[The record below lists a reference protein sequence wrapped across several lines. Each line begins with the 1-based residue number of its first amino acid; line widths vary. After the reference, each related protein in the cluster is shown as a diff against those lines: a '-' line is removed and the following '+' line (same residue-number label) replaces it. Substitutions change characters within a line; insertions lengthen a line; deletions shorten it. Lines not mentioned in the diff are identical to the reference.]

1 MKVAYFDCFSGIS
14 GDMTVGALIDA
25 GLKIET
31 LEKELKKLGLSG
43 YQLEIKIVVK
53 KGISATQ
60 FKVKIKEE
68 GVERRFKDILTILE
82 KSKLD
87 EEIKKDTKKIFFNIA
102 QAESKIHQKDIDK
115 IHFHEI
121 GGLDSIVDIT
131 SAVIGI
137 KTLGIEEI
145 HSSALPVGKGFVK
158 CAHGV
163 IPVPAPATL
172 ELLKNIPTY
181 SGGIESE
188 MITPT
193 GAAIISTLAKS
204 FGKQPLMKIE
214 RIGYGAGEKEFTIP
228 NLLRINIGEKIAKD
242 KDFKDDYISDE
253 AVLIE
258 TNIDDMNP
266 EFYDYIMD
274 KLFSQGALDVFLTP
288 IQMKKNRP
296 AHMLSI
302 IVYEQNLKEILEVLF
317 SESTTLGVRIREVK
331 RLRLGQQNFIAETKY
346 GKIRVKVGIF
356 KGEIKNIAPE
366 YEDCKKMAKKHKVPL
381 KEVYEEA
388 KCSVQRIAD
397 RKTVIS
403 NKLVV

>member
-1 MKVAYFDCFSGIS
+1 MKIAYFDCFSGIS
-14 GDMTVGALIDA
+14 GDMTVGALLDA

-43 YQLEIKIVVK
+43 YQLEVNKVVK
-53 KGISATQ
+53 KGISATK

-68 GVERRFKDILTILE
+68 GVERRFKDILDILE

-87 EEIKKDTKKIFFNIA
+87 EEVKKETEKIFFNIA
-102 QAESKIHQKDIDK
+102 QAESKIHRKDIDK

-121 GGLDSIVDIT
+121 GGLDSIIDIT

-193 GAAIISTLAKS
+193 GAGIISTLAKS
-204 FGKQPLMKIE
+204 FGGRPLMKIE

-228 NLLRINIGEKIAKD
+228 NLLRVSIGEKILKD
-242 KDFKDDYISDE
+242 ENLKDGYVSDE

-258 TNIDDMNP
+258 TNIDDINP
-266 EFYDYIMD
+266 EFYDYIME

-302 IVYEQNLKEILEVLF
+302 IAYEQKIKEILEVLF
-317 SESTTLGVRIREVK
+317 SESTTLGVRIREIK
-331 RLRLGQQNFIAETKY
+331 RLRLAQQNFIAETKY
-346 GKIRVKVGIF
+346 GKIRVKAGIF

-366 YEDCKKMAKKHKVPL
+366 YEDCKKMAKQHKVPL
-381 KEVYEEA
+381 KEIYEEV
-388 KCSVQRIAD
+388 KKV
-397 RKTVIS
+397 TY
-403 NKLVV
+403 NKLGVR

>member
-1 MKVAYFDCFSGIS
+1 MKIAYFNCFSGIS
-14 GDMTVGALIDA
+14 GDMTVGALLDT
-25 GLKIET
+25 GLKIEI

-43 YQLEIKIVVK
+43 YQLEVK
-53 KGISATQ
+53 KAVKRGISATQ

-68 GVERRFKDILTILE
+68 GVERTIKGILTILE

-87 EEIKKDTKKIFFNIA
+87 EEIKKETKKIFFNIA

-121 GGLDSIVDIT
+121 GGLDSIIDIT

-145 HSSALPVGKGFVK
+145 YSSALPVGKGFVK

-204 FGKQPLMKIE
+204 FGKRPLMKIE

-228 NLLRINIGEKIAKD
+228 NLLRVSVGEKISKD

-266 EFYDYIMD
+266 EFYNYIMD
-274 KLFSQGALDVFLTP
+274 QLFSQGALDVFLTP

-317 SESTTLGVRIREVK
+317 SESTTLGVRIKEIK

-366 YEDCKKMAKKHKVPL
+366 YEDCKKMAKQHQVPL
-381 KEVYEEA
+381 KEVYEEVKKVA
-388 KCSVQRIAD
+388 YD
-397 RKTVIS
+397 
-403 NKLVV
+403 KLG

>member
-1 MKVAYFDCFSGIS
+1 MKIAYFDCFSGIS
-14 GDMTVGALIDA
+14 GDMTVGALLDA

-31 LEKELKKLGLSG
+31 LETELKKIGLTG
-43 YQLEIKIVVK
+43 YQLEADKVAK

-68 GVERRFKDILTILE
+68 GVERRFKDILTILK

-87 EEIKKDTKKIFFNIA
+87 EEIKKEVIRIFFNIA
-102 QAESKIHQKDIDK
+102 QVESKIHQKDMDE

-121 GGLDSIVDIT
+121 GGLDSIIDIT
-131 SAVIGI
+131 STVIGI
-137 KTLGIEEI
+137 KILGIEEI
-145 HSSALPVGKGFVK
+145 YSSALPLGKGFVE
-158 CAHGV
+158 CAHGI

-181 SGGIESE
+181 GGGIESE

-193 GAAIISTLAKS
+193 GAAIISSLAKS
-204 FGKQPLMKIE
+204 FGERPLMEIE
-214 RIGYGAGEKEFTIP
+214 RIGYGAGEKEFNIP
-228 NLLRINIGEKIAKD
+228 NLLRISIGKKRLKD
-242 KDFKDDYISDE
+242 EQLKDSYVSDE

-274 KLFSQGALDVFLTP
+274 QLFSQGALDVFLTP

-302 IVYEQNLKEILEVLF
+302 LVYEQDLKEILEVLF
-317 SESTTLGVRIREVK
+317 SESTTLGVRMREIK
-331 RLRLGQQNFIAETKY
+331 RMKLTQQDFIADTKH

-356 KGEIKNIAPE
+356 KGKIKNIAPE
-366 YEDCKKMAKKHKVPL
+366 YIDCKKIAKQQQIPL
-381 KEVYEEA
+381 KEVYDEA
-388 KCSVQRIAD
+388 KKIAYD
-397 RKTVIS
+397 
-403 NKLVV
+403 KLQVSG

>member
-1 MKVAYFDCFSGIS
+1 MKIAYFDCFSGIS
-14 GDMTVGALIDA
+14 GDMAVGALLDA
-25 GLKIET
+25 GLKVEA

-43 YQLEIKIVVK
+43 YQLEVNKVVK

-68 GVERRFKDILTILE
+68 GVERRFRDILDILE

-87 EEIKKDTKKIFFNIA
+87 EEVKRETKKIFFNMA

-121 GGLDSIVDIT
+121 GGLDSIIDIT
-131 SAVIGI
+131 SAVIGV

-145 HSSALPVGKGFVK
+145 YSSALPVGKGFVK
-158 CAHGV
+158 CAHGL

-172 ELLKNIPTY
+172 ELLKNIPIY

-193 GAAIISTLAKS
+193 GAAIISTLAKN
-204 FGKQPLMKIE
+204 FGERPLMKIE
-214 RIGYGAGEKEFTIP
+214 RIGYGAGEKEFAIP
-228 NLLRINIGEKIAKD
+228 NLLRVSIGEKVLNDGNLKD
-242 KDFKDDYISDE
+242 GYVNDE

-258 TNIDDMNP
+258 TNVDDMNP

-274 KLFSQGALDVFLTP
+274 QLFSQGALDVFLTP

-296 AHMLSI
+296 AHMLSV
-302 IVYEQNLKEILEVLF
+302 IVYEQDLREMLEVLF
-317 SESTTLGVRIREVK
+317 SESTTLGVRIREIK
-331 RLRLGQQNFIAETKY
+331 RLRLAQQNFIAETKY
-346 GKIRVKVGIF
+346 GKIKVKVGIF
-356 KGEIKNIAPE
+356 KGKIKNIAPE
-366 YEDCKKMAKKHKVPL
+366 YEDCKKIAKQHKIPL

-388 KCSVQRIAD
+388 K
-397 RKTVIS
+397 KVIRLTS
-403 NKLVV
+403 LPVTRFKN

>member
-1 MKVAYFDCFSGIS
+1 MKIAYFDCFSGIS
-14 GDMTVGALIDA
+14 GDMTVGALLDA
-25 GLKIET
+25 GLKIEI

-43 YQLEIKIVVK
+43 YQLEVNKVTK

-68 GVERRFKDILTILE
+68 GVERRFKDILDILE

-87 EEIKKDTKKIFFNIA
+87 EEIKKETKKIFFNIA

-121 GGLDSIVDIT
+121 GGLDSIIDIT

-145 HSSALPVGKGFVK
+145 YSSALPVGKGFVK

-193 GAAIISTLAKS
+193 GAAIIGTLAKS
-204 FGKQPLMKIE
+204 FGKRPLMKIE
-214 RIGYGAGEKEFTIP
+214 KIGYGAGEKEFTIP
-228 NLLRINIGEKIAKD
+228 NLLRVSIGEKMLKD
-242 KDFKDDYISDE
+242 ENIKDGYVSDE

-266 EFYDYIMD
+266 EFYDYIME
-274 KLFSQGALDVFLTP
+274 KLFSKGALDVFLTP

-317 SESTTLGVRIREVK
+317 SESTTLGVRIKEIK
-331 RLRLGQQNFIAETKY
+331 RLRLAQQNFIAETKY

-366 YEDCKKMAKKHKVPL
+366 YEDCKKMAKQHQVPL

-388 KCSVQRIAD
+388 KKVAYD
-397 RKTVIS
+397 
-403 NKLVV
+403 KLDN

>member
-1 MKVAYFDCFSGIS
+1 MKIAYFDCFSGIS
-14 GDMTVGALIDA
+14 GDMTVGALLDA

-31 LEKELKKLGLSG
+31 LETELKKIDLTG
-43 YQLEIKIVVK
+43 YQLEADKVAK

-68 GVERRFKDILTILE
+68 GAERRFKDILTILK

-87 EEIKKDTKKIFFNIA
+87 EEIKKEVIRIFFNIA
-102 QAESKIHQKDIDK
+102 QVESKIHQKDMDE

-121 GGLDSIVDIT
+121 GGLDSIIDIT
-131 SAVIGI
+131 STVIGI
-137 KTLGIEEI
+137 KILGIEEI
-145 HSSALPVGKGFVK
+145 YSSALPLGKGFVE
-158 CAHGV
+158 CAHGI

-181 SGGIESE
+181 GGGIESE

-193 GAAIISTLAKS
+193 GAAIISSLTKS
-204 FGKQPLMKIE
+204 FGERPLMEIE
-214 RIGYGAGEKEFTIP
+214 RIGYGAGEKEFNIP
-228 NLLRINIGEKIAKD
+228 NLLRISIGEKRLKGEQLKD
-242 KDFKDDYISDE
+242 SYVSDE

-274 KLFSQGALDVFLTP
+274 QLFSQGALDVFLTP

-302 IVYEQNLKEILEVLF
+302 LVYEQDLKEILEVLF
-317 SESTTLGVRIREVK
+317 SESTTLGVRMREIK
-331 RLRLGQQNFIAETKY
+331 RMKLTQQDFIADTKH

-356 KGEIKNIAPE
+356 KGKIKNIAPE
-366 YEDCKKMAKKHKVPL
+366 YIDCKKIAKQQQIPL
-381 KEVYEEA
+381 KEVYDEA
-388 KCSVQRIAD
+388 KKIAYD
-397 RKTVIS
+397 
-403 NKLVV
+403 KLQVSG

>member
-1 MKVAYFDCFSGIS
+1 MH
-14 GDMTVGALIDA
+14 
-25 GLKIET
+25 KI
-31 LEKELKKLGLSG
+31 
-43 YQLEIKIVVK
+43 VK

-82 KSKLD
+82 KSKLN
-87 EEIKKDTKKIFFNIA
+87 EEIKEQTKKIFFNIA
-102 QAESKIHQKDIDK
+102 QAESKIHRKDIDK

-121 GGLDSIVDIT
+121 GGLDSIIDIA
-131 SAVIGI
+131 SAVIGM
-137 KTLGIEEI
+137 KALGIEEI
-145 HSSALPVGKGFVK
+145 YSSALPTGKGFVK

-193 GAAIISTLAKS
+193 GAAIIGTLAKS
-204 FGKQPLMKIE
+204 FGERPLMKIE
-214 RIGYGAGEKEFTIP
+214 RTGYGAGEKEFIIP
-228 NLLRINIGEKIAKD
+228 NLLRVSIGEKILKD
-242 KDFKDDYISDE
+242 ESLKDDYVSDE
-253 AVLIE
+253 AMLIE

-274 KLFSQGALDVFLTP
+274 KLFVQGALDVFSTP
-288 IQMKKNRP
+288 IQMKKNRS

-302 IVYEQNLKEILEVLF
+302 IFYKQNLKEILEVLF
-317 SESTTLGVRIREVK
+317 SESTTLGVRLREIK
-331 RLRLGQQNFIAETKY
+331 RLRLDQQNFIAETKY
-346 GKIRVKVGIF
+346 GKVKIKVAMF

-366 YEDCKKMAKKHKVPL
+366 YEDCKKVAKQHQVPL
-381 KEVYEEA
+381 KKVYEEA
-388 KCSVQRIAD
+388 KKIAY
-397 RKTVIS
+397 S
-403 NKLVV
+403 KLDN

>member
-1 MKVAYFDCFSGIS
+1 MKIAYFDCFSGIS
-14 GDMTVGALIDA
+14 GDMTVGALLDA

-43 YQLEIKIVVK
+43 YQLEVNKVAK
-53 KGISATQ
+53 KGISATK
-60 FKVKIKEE
+60 FNVKIKEE

-87 EEIKKDTKKIFFNIA
+87 EEIKKETKKIFLNIA

-121 GGLDSIVDIT
+121 GGLDSIIDIT

-145 HSSALPVGKGFVK
+145 YSSALPVGKGFIK

-204 FGKQPLMKIE
+204 FGKRPLMKIE

-228 NLLRINIGEKIAKD
+228 NLLRVSIGEKILKD
-242 KDFKDDYISDE
+242 ENLKDGYVSDE

-274 KLFSQGALDVFLTP
+274 QLFSQGALDVFLTP

-317 SESTTLGVRIREVK
+317 SESTTLGVRVREVK

-356 KGEIKNIAPE
+356 KGEIKNVAPE
-366 YEDCKKMAKKHKVPL
+366 YEDCKKMAKQHKIPL
-381 KEVYEEA
+381 KEIYEEV
-388 KCSVQRIAD
+388 KKVTYD
-397 RKTVIS
+397 
-403 NKLVV
+403 KLRLR

>member
-1 MKVAYFDCFSGIS
+1 MKIAYFDCFSGIS
-14 GDMTVGALIDA
+14 GDMTVGALLDA

-31 LEKELKKLGLSG
+31 LEKELKKLGLTG
-43 YQLEIKIVVK
+43 YQLEVNKVVK
-53 KGISATQ
+53 KGISATK

-68 GVERRFKDILTILE
+68 GVERRFKDILIILE

-87 EEIKKDTKKIFFNIA
+87 EEIKNETKKIFFNIA
-102 QAESKIHQKDIDK
+102 QAESKIHQKDINE

-121 GGLDSIVDIT
+121 GGLDSIIDIT

-145 HSSALPVGKGFVK
+145 HSSALPLGKGFVK

-163 IPVPAPATL
+163 IPVPVPATL

-193 GAAIISTLAKS
+193 GAGIISTLAKS
-204 FGKQPLMKIE
+204 FGERPLMKIE
-214 RIGYGAGEKEFTIP
+214 KIGYGAGEKEFSIP
-228 NLLRINIGEKIAKD
+228 NLLRVSIGEKILND
-242 KDFKDDYISDE
+242 ENIKDDYISDE
-253 AVLIE
+253 AMLIE

-296 AHMLSI
+296 SHMLSI
-302 IVYEQNLKEILEVLF
+302 IVYEQDLKEILEVLF
-317 SESTTLGVRIREVK
+317 SESTTLGVRLREIK
-331 RLRLGQQNFIAETKY
+331 RLRLAQQNFIAETKY

-366 YEDCKKMAKKHKVPL
+366 YEDCKKMAKQHQVPL
-381 KEVYEEA
+381 KEIYEET
-388 KCSVQRIAD
+388 KKV
-397 RKTVIS
+397 TY
-403 NKLVV
+403 NKLNN

>member
-1 MKVAYFDCFSGIS
+1 MKIAYFDCFSGIS
-14 GDMTVGALIDA
+14 GDMTVGALLDA

-43 YQLEIKIVVK
+43 YQLEVNKVTK

-60 FKVKIKEE
+60 FKVKTKEE

-87 EEIKKDTKKIFFNIA
+87 EEIKKETKKIFFNIA

-121 GGLDSIVDIT
+121 GGLDSIIDVT

-137 KTLGIEEI
+137 KSLGIEEI
-145 HSSALPVGKGFVK
+145 YSSDLPVGKGFVK

-193 GAAIISTLAKS
+193 GAAIIGTLAKS
-204 FGKQPLMKIE
+204 FGKRPLMKTE
-214 RIGYGAGEKEFTIP
+214 RIGYGAGEKKFAIP
-228 NLLRINIGEKIAKD
+228 NLLRVSIGEKILKD
-242 KDFKDDYISDE
+242 ENLKDGYVSDE

-317 SESTTLGVRIREVK
+317 SESTTLGVRISEIK
-331 RLRLGQQNFIAETKY
+331 RLRLAQQNFIAETKY

-366 YEDCKKMAKKHKVPL
+366 YEDCKKMAKQHQVPL

-388 KCSVQRIAD
+388 
-397 RKTVIS
+397 RKVTRLASLPVTRFK
-403 NKLVV
+403 N

>member
-1 MKVAYFDCFSGIS
+1 MKIAYFDCFSGIS
-14 GDMTVGALIDA
+14 GDMTVGALLDT
-25 GLKIET
+25 GLKIEI

-43 YQLEIKIVVK
+43 YQLEVKKVAK

-87 EEIKKDTKKIFFNIA
+87 EEIKKETKKIFFNIA

-121 GGLDSIVDIT
+121 GGLDSIIDIT

-145 HSSALPVGKGFVK
+145 YSSALPVGKGFVK

-204 FGKQPLMKIE
+204 FGKRPLMKIE

-228 NLLRINIGEKIAKD
+228 NLLRVSVGEKIAKD

-266 EFYDYIMD
+266 EFYNYIMD
-274 KLFSQGALDVFLTP
+274 QLFSQGALDVFLTP

-317 SESTTLGVRIREVK
+317 SESTTLGVRMKEIK
-331 RLRLGQQNFIAETKY
+331 RLRLAQQYFIAETKY
-346 GKIRVKVGIF
+346 GKIKVKIGMF
-356 KGEIKNIAPE
+356 KGERKNIAPE
-366 YEDCKKMAKKHKVPL
+366 YEDCKKMAKQHKVPL
-381 KEVYEEA
+381 KEVYEEVKKVA
-388 KCSVQRIAD
+388 YD
-397 RKTVIS
+397 
-403 NKLVV
+403 KLG

>member
-1 MKVAYFDCFSGIS
+1 MKIAYFDCFSGIS
-14 GDMTVGALIDA
+14 GDMTVGALLDA

-43 YQLEIKIVVK
+43 YQLEVNKVTK
-53 KGISATQ
+53 KGISATK

-82 KSKLD
+82 ESKLD
-87 EEIKKDTKKIFFNIA
+87 EEIKKETKKIFFNIA
-102 QAESKIHQKDIDK
+102 KAESKIHQKDIDK

-121 GGLDSIVDIT
+121 GGLDSIIDIT

-137 KTLGIEEI
+137 KTLGIDEI
-145 HSSALPVGKGFVK
+145 YSSALPVGKGFVK

-181 SGGIESE
+181 SGGIENE

-204 FGKQPLMKIE
+204 FGKRPLMKIE

-228 NLLRINIGEKIAKD
+228 NLLRVCIGEKTLKD
-242 KDFKDDYISDE
+242 ENLKDDYVSDE
-253 AVLIE
+253 VVLIE

-266 EFYDYIMD
+266 EFYDYIME

-317 SESTTLGVRIREVK
+317 SESTTLGVRVREIK
-331 RLRLGQQNFIAETKY
+331 RLRLNQQNFMAETKY
-346 GKIRVKVGIF
+346 GKIKVKVGMF

-366 YEDCKKMAKKHKVPL
+366 YEDCKKMAKQHQVPL
-381 KEVYEEA
+381 KEVYEEV
-388 KCSVQRIAD
+388 K
-397 RKTVIS
+397 KVIQLTS
-403 NKLVV
+403 LPVTWFKN

>member
-1 MKVAYFDCFSGIS
+1 MKIAYFDCFSGIS
-14 GDMTVGALIDA
+14 GDMTVGALLDV

-43 YQLEIKIVVK
+43 YQLEVNKVVK

-87 EEIKKDTKKIFFNIA
+87 EEIKKETKKIVFKIA

-121 GGLDSIVDIT
+121 GGLDSIIDIT
-131 SAVIGI
+131 SVVIGI

-145 HSSALPVGKGFVK
+145 YSSALPLGKGFVK

-163 IPVPAPATL
+163 IPLPAPATL

-188 MITPT
+188 MTTPT
-193 GAAIISTLAKS
+193 GAAIIGTLAKS
-204 FGKQPLMKIE
+204 FGERPLMKIE
-214 RIGYGAGEKEFTIP
+214 RIGYGAGEKEFSIP
-228 NLLRINIGEKIAKD
+228 NLLRMSIGEKILQDENVKD
-242 KDFKDDYISDE
+242 NYVSDE

-274 KLFSQGALDVFLTP
+274 QLFSQGALDVFLTP

-302 IVYEQNLKEILEVLF
+302 VVYEQNLKEMLQVLF

-331 RLRLGQQNFIAETKY
+331 RLRLVQQNFIAETKY
-346 GKIRVKVGIF
+346 GKIKIKVAMF
-356 KGEIKNIAPE
+356 KEEIKNIAPE
-366 YEDCKKMAKKHKVPL
+366 YEDCKKMAKQYQIPL

-388 KCSVQRIAD
+388 KKIAY
-397 RKTVIS
+397 
-403 NKLVV
+403 NKLGLR

>member
-1 MKVAYFDCFSGIS
+1 MKIAYFDCFSGIS
-14 GDMTVGALIDA
+14 GDMTVGSLLDA
-25 GLKIET
+25 GLKIGT
-31 LEKELKKLGLSG
+31 LEKELKKLGLTG
-43 YQLEIKIVVK
+43 YQLEVDKVVK

-60 FKVKIKEE
+60 FKVRIKEE
-68 GVERRFKDILTILE
+68 GVERRFKDILTIIE

-87 EEIKKDTKKIFFNIA
+87 EEIKKETKKIFFNIA
-102 QAESKIHQKDIDK
+102 QAESKIHRKDLDK

-121 GGLDSIVDIT
+121 GGLDSIIDIT

-145 HSSALPVGKGFVK
+145 YSSALPVGKGFVK

-193 GAAIISTLAKS
+193 GAGIIGTLAKS
-204 FGKQPLMKIE
+204 FRERPLMKIE
-214 RIGYGAGEKEFTIP
+214 RTGYGAGEKEFTIP
-228 NLLRINIGEKIAKD
+228 NLLRISIGEKILKD
-242 KDFKDDYISDE
+242 EHSKDGYVRDE

-266 EFYDYIMD
+266 EFYDYIMER
-274 KLFSQGALDVFLTP
+274 LFSQGALDAFLTP

-302 IVYEQNLKEILEVLF
+302 VVYEQNLKEILEVLF
-317 SESTTLGVRIREVK
+317 SESTTLGVRIREIK
-331 RLRLGQQNFIAETKY
+331 RLRLAQQNFIAETKY

-356 KGEIKNIAPE
+356 KGKIKNVAPE
-366 YEDCKKMAKKHKVPL
+366 YEDCKKIAKQHKVPL
-381 KEVYEEA
+381 KEVYEET
-388 KCSVQRIAD
+388 KWSVQHITD
-397 RKTVIS
+397 RKIQ
-403 NKLVV
+403 

>member
-1 MKVAYFDCFSGIS
+1 MKIAYFDCFSGIS
-14 GDMTVGALIDA
+14 GDMTVGALLDA

-43 YQLEIKIVVK
+43 YQLEVNKVVK

-60 FKVKIKEE
+60 FKVRIKEE

-87 EEIKKDTKKIFFNIA
+87 EEIKKETKKIFFNIA
-102 QAESKIHQKDIDK
+102 QAESKIHRKDLDK

-121 GGLDSIVDIT
+121 GGLDSIIDIT

-145 HSSALPVGKGFVK
+145 YSSALPVGKGFVK

-193 GAAIISTLAKS
+193 GAGIIGTLAKS
-204 FGKQPLMKIE
+204 FRERPLMKIE
-214 RIGYGAGEKEFTIP
+214 RTGYGAGEKEFTIP
-228 NLLRINIGEKIAKD
+228 NLLRVSIGEKILKD
-242 KDFKDDYISDE
+242 EHSKDGYVSDE
-253 AVLIE
+253 AVLID

-266 EFYDYIMD
+266 EFYDYIME

-296 AHMLSI
+296 AHMFSI
-302 IVYEQNLKEILEVLF
+302 VVYEQNLKEILEVLF
-317 SESTTLGVRIREVK
+317 SESTTLGVRIREIK
-331 RLRLGQQNFIAETKY
+331 RLRLAQQNFIAETKY

-356 KGEIKNIAPE
+356 KGEIKNVAPE
-366 YEDCKKMAKKHKVPL
+366 YEDCKKMAKQHKIPL

-388 KCSVQRIAD
+388 KKIGY
-397 RKTVIS
+397 
-403 NKLVV
+403 NKLRIVSL

>member
-1 MKVAYFDCFSGIS
+1 MKIAYFDCFSGIS
-14 GDMTVGALIDA
+14 GDMTVGALLDA
-25 GLKIET
+25 GLKIDT

-43 YQLEIKIVVK
+43 YQLEVNKVVK

-68 GVERRFKDILTILE
+68 GVERRFKDILDILE

-87 EEIKKDTKKIFFNIA
+87 EEVKKETEKIFFNIA
-102 QAESKIHQKDIDK
+102 QAESKIHRKDIDK

-121 GGLDSIVDIT
+121 GGLDSIIDIT

-172 ELLKNIPTY
+172 ELLKNIPIY
-181 SGGIESE
+181 SGGIEGE

-193 GAAIISTLAKS
+193 GAGIISTLAKS
-204 FGKQPLMKIE
+204 FGERPSMKIE
-214 RIGYGAGEKEFTIP
+214 MTGYGAGEKEFTIP
-228 NLLRINIGEKIAKD
+228 NLLRVSIGEKILKD
-242 KDFKDDYISDE
+242 ENLKDGYLSDE

-258 TNIDDMNP
+258 SNIDDMNP
-266 EFYDYIMD
+266 EFYDHIME

-331 RLRLGQQNFIAETKY
+331 RLRLVQQNFIIATKY
-346 GKIRVKVGIF
+346 GKIKVKVGMF
-356 KGEIKNIAPE
+356 KGKIKNIAPE
-366 YEDCKKMAKKHKVPL
+366 YEDCKKMAQQYKVPL
-381 KEVYEEA
+381 KEVYDEA
-388 KCSVQRIAD
+388 MK
-397 RKTVIS
+397 VIR
-403 NKLVV
+403 LTE

>member
-1 MKVAYFDCFSGIS
+1 MKIAYFDCFSGIS
-14 GDMTVGALIDA
+14 GDMIVGALLDA

-31 LEKELKKLGLSG
+31 LEKELKKLGLTG
-43 YQLEIKIVVK
+43 YQLEVNKVVK
-53 KGISATQ
+53 KGISATK

-87 EEIKKDTKKIFFNIA
+87 EEIKKETQKIFFNIA
-102 QAESKIHQKDIDK
+102 QAESKIHQEDIDR

-121 GGLDSIVDIT
+121 GGLDSIIDIT

-145 HSSALPVGKGFVK
+145 YSSALPLGKGFVE
-158 CAHGV
+158 CSHGI

-204 FGKQPLMKIE
+204 FGERPLMKIE
-214 RIGYGAGEKEFTIP
+214 WIGYGAGEKEFRIP
-228 NLLRINIGEKIAKD
+228 NLLRVSIGEKILKD
-242 KDFKDDYISDE
+242 ENLKDGYVSDE

-266 EFYDYIMD
+266 EFYDYIMEQ
-274 KLFSQGALDVFLTP
+274 LFSRGALDVFLTP

-302 IVYEQNLKEILEVLF
+302 IVYEQDLKKILEVLF
-317 SESTTLGVRIREVK
+317 SESTTLGVRIREIK
-331 RLRLGQQNFIAETKY
+331 RLRLAQQNIIAETKY

-366 YEDCKKMAKKHKVPL
+366 FEDCKKMTKQHQVPL
-381 KEVYEEA
+381 KEIYEEA
-388 KCSVQRIAD
+388 KKIAY
-397 RKTVIS
+397 
-403 NKLVV
+403 NKLGLR

>member
-1 MKVAYFDCFSGIS
+1 MKIAYFDCFSGIS
-14 GDMTVGALIDA
+14 GDMTVGALLDA

-43 YQLEIKIVVK
+43 YRLEVNKVNK

-82 KSKLD
+82 ESKLD
-87 EEIKKDTKKIFFNIA
+87 EEIKKETKKIFFNIA
-102 QAESKIHQKDIDK
+102 KAESKIHQKDIDK
-115 IHFHEI
+115 IYFHEI
-121 GGLDSIVDIT
+121 GGLDSIIDIT

-137 KTLGIEEI
+137 KTLGIDEI
-145 HSSALPVGKGFVK
+145 YSSALPVGKGFVK

-163 IPVPAPATL
+163 MPIPAPATL

-204 FGKQPLMKIE
+204 FGERPLMKIKS
-214 RIGYGAGEKEFTIP
+214 IGYGAGEKEFTIP
-228 NLLRINIGEKIAKD
+228 NLLRINIGDKILKD
-242 KDFKDDYISDE
+242 ENLKDGYVSDE

-266 EFYDYIMD
+266 EFYDYIME

-317 SESTTLGVRIREVK
+317 SESTTLGVRVREIK
-331 RLRLGQQNFIAETKY
+331 RLRLNQQNFMAETKY
-346 GKIRVKVGIF
+346 GKIKVKVGMF

-366 YEDCKKMAKKHKVPL
+366 YEDCKKMAKQHQVPL

-388 KCSVQRIAD
+388 KWSVQRIAD
-397 RKTVIS
+397 RKIQ
-403 NKLVV
+403 

>member
-1 MKVAYFDCFSGIS
+1 MKIAYFDCFSGIS
-14 GDMTVGALIDA
+14 GDMTVGALLDA

-31 LEKELKKLGLSG
+31 LEKELNKLGLSG
-43 YQLEIKIVVK
+43 YQLEVNKVAK

-60 FKVKIKEE
+60 FNVKIKEE
-68 GVERRFKDILTILE
+68 GVERRFKDILDILE
-82 KSKLD
+82 ESKLN
-87 EEIKKDTKKIFFNIA
+87 EEIKKETKKIFFNIA
-102 QAESKIHQKDIDK
+102 QAESKIHRKDIDK

-121 GGLDSIVDIT
+121 GGLDSIIDIT

-145 HSSALPVGKGFVK
+145 YSSALPVGKGFVK

-181 SGGIESE
+181 SGGTESE

-193 GAAIISTLAKS
+193 GAAIIGTLAKS
-204 FGKQPLMKIE
+204 FGERPLMKIE

-228 NLLRINIGEKIAKD
+228 NLLRVSIGEKILKD
-242 KDFKDDYISDE
+242 ENLEDVYVSDE
-253 AVLIE
+253 PVLIE

-274 KLFSQGALDVFLTP
+274 RLFSQGALDVFLTP

-302 IVYEQNLKEILEVLF
+302 IVYEQNLNEILEVLF
-317 SESTTLGVRIREVK
+317 SESTTLGVRIREIK
-331 RLRLGQQNFIAETKY
+331 RLRLAQQNFIAETKY
-346 GKIRVKVGIF
+346 GKIRVKVGMF

-366 YEDCKKMAKKHKVPL
+366 YEDCKKIAKQHKVPL
-381 KEVYEEA
+381 KEVYDEA
-388 KCSVQRIAD
+388 KKI
-397 RKTVIS
+397 TY
-403 NKLVV
+403 NKLRVARL

>member
-1 MKVAYFDCFSGIS
+1 
-14 GDMTVGALIDA
+14 
-25 GLKIET
+25 
-31 LEKELKKLGLSG
+31 
-43 YQLEIKIVVK
+43 
-53 KGISATQ
+53 

-68 GVERRFKDILTILE
+68 GVERRFEDILTILE

-87 EEIKKDTKKIFFNIA
+87 EEIKKETEKIFFNIA
-102 QAESKIHQKDIDK
+102 QAESKIHRKDIDK

-121 GGLDSIVDIT
+121 GGLDSIIDIT
-131 SAVIGI
+131 AAVIGI

-163 IPVPAPATL
+163 IPIPAPATL

-193 GAAIISTLAKS
+193 GAAIISTLVKS
-204 FGKQPLMKIE
+204 FGERPLMKIE

-228 NLLRINIGEKIAKD
+228 NLLRVSIGEKILKD
-242 KDFKDDYISDE
+242 ENLKNSYISDE

-266 EFYDYIMD
+266 EFYDYIME

-296 AHMLSI
+296 AHILSI

-317 SESTTLGVRIREVK
+317 SESTTLGVRLREIK
-331 RLRLGQQNFIAETKY
+331 RLRLVQQNFITETKY
-346 GKIRVKVGIF
+346 GKIRVKAGIF

-366 YEDCKKMAKKHKVPL
+366 YEDCKKMAKQHKVPL
-381 KEVYEEA
+381 KEIYEEVKKVA
-388 KCSVQRIAD
+388 YD
-397 RKTVIS
+397 
-403 NKLVV
+403 KLDN

>member
-1 MKVAYFDCFSGIS
+1 MKIAYFDCFSGIS
-14 GDMTVGALIDA
+14 GDMTVGALLDA

-43 YQLEIKIVVK
+43 YQLEVNKVAK

-68 GVERRFKDILTILE
+68 GVERSFKDILDILE
-82 KSKLD
+82 KSKLN
-87 EEIKKDTKKIFFNIA
+87 EEIKKETKKIFFNIA
-102 QAESKIHQKDIDK
+102 QAESKIHRKDIDK

-121 GGLDSIVDIT
+121 GGLDSIIDIT
-131 SAVIGI
+131 STVIGI

-145 HSSALPVGKGFVK
+145 YSSALPVGKGFVK

-204 FGKQPLMKIE
+204 FGERPLMKIE
-214 RIGYGAGEKEFTIP
+214 KTGYGAGEKEFTIP
-228 NLLRINIGEKIAKD
+228 NLLRVSIGEKILEDENIKD
-242 KDFKDDYISDE
+242 GYVSDE

-266 EFYDYIMD
+266 EFYDYIME

-296 AHMLSI
+296 AHILSI

-317 SESTTLGVRIREVK
+317 SESTTLGVRIREIK
-331 RLRLGQQNFIAETKY
+331 RLRLAQQNFIAETKY

-356 KGEIKNIAPE
+356 KGEIKNVAPE
-366 YEDCKKMAKKHKVPL
+366 YEDCKKMAKQHQVPL

-388 KCSVQRIAD
+388 KKVTYD
-397 RKTVIS
+397 
-403 NKLVV
+403 KLDN

>member
-1 MKVAYFDCFSGIS
+1 MKIAYFDCFSGIS
-14 GDMTVGALIDA
+14 GDMTVGALLDA

-43 YQLEIKIVVK
+43 YQLEVNKVVK

-82 KSKLD
+82 ESKLD
-87 EEIKKDTKKIFFNIA
+87 EEIKKETKKIFFNIA
-102 QAESKIHQKDIDK
+102 QAESKIHQKDIDR

-121 GGLDSIVDIT
+121 GGLDSIIDIT
-131 SAVIGI
+131 SVVIGI

-145 HSSALPVGKGFVK
+145 YSSALPVGKGFVK
-158 CAHGV
+158 CAHGL

-193 GAAIISTLAKS
+193 GAAIIGTLANS
-204 FGKQPLMKIE
+204 FGERPLMKIE
-214 RIGYGAGEKEFTIP
+214 RIGYGAGEKEFSIP
-228 NLLRINIGEKIAKD
+228 NLLRVSIGEKILKD
-242 KDFKDDYISDE
+242 ENLKDSYVSDE

-258 TNIDDMNP
+258 TNIDDMSP
-266 EFYDYIMD
+266 EFYDYIID
-274 KLFSQGALDVFLTP
+274 KLFTQGALDVFLTP

-296 AHMLSI
+296 AHMLSVI
-302 IVYEQNLKEILEVLF
+302 GYEQDLKGILEVLF
-317 SESTTLGVRIREVK
+317 SESTTLGVRIREIK
-331 RLRLGQQNFIAETKY
+331 RLRLAQQNFIAETKY
-346 GKIRVKVGIF
+346 GKIRIKVGIF

-366 YEDCKKMAKKHKVPL
+366 YEDCKKMAKQHQIPL

-388 KCSVQRIAD
+388 KKIACD
-397 RKTVIS
+397 
-403 NKLVV
+403 KLGLR

>member
-1 MKVAYFDCFSGIS
+1 MKIAYFDCFSGIS
-14 GDMTVGALIDA
+14 GDMTVGALLDA

-31 LEKELKKLGLSG
+31 LEKELKKLGLTG
-43 YQLEIKIVVK
+43 YQLEVNKVVK
-53 KGISATQ
+53 KGISATK

-68 GVERRFKDILTILE
+68 GVERRYKDILIILE

-87 EEIKKDTKKIFFNIA
+87 EEIKKETKKIFFNIA
-102 QAESKIHQKDIDK
+102 QAESKIHQKDIDR

-121 GGLDSIVDIT
+121 GGLDSIIDIT

-145 HSSALPVGKGFVK
+145 HSSALPLGKGLVE
-158 CAHGV
+158 CSHGI

-204 FGKQPLMKIE
+204 FGERPLMKIE
-214 RIGYGAGEKEFTIP
+214 WIGYGAGEKDFRIP
-228 NLLRINIGEKIAKD
+228 NLLRVSIGEKILKD
-242 KDFKDDYISDE
+242 ENLKDGYVSDE

-266 EFYDYIMD
+266 EFYDYIMEQ
-274 KLFSQGALDVFLTP
+274 LFSRGALDVFLTP

-296 AHMLSI
+296 AYMLSI
-302 IVYEQNLKEILEVLF
+302 IIYEQDLKKILEVLF
-317 SESTTLGVRIREVK
+317 SESTTLGVRIREIK
-331 RLRLGQQNFIAETKY
+331 RLRLAQQNIIAETKY

-356 KGEIKNIAPE
+356 KGEIKNISPE
-366 YEDCKKMAKKHKVPL
+366 FEDCKKMTKQHQVPL
-381 KEVYEEA
+381 KEIYEEA
-388 KCSVQRIAD
+388 KRV
-397 RKTVIS
+397 TY
-403 NKLVV
+403 NKLGLR

>member
-1 MKVAYFDCFSGIS
+1 MKIAYFDCFSGIS
-14 GDMTVGALIDA
+14 GDMTVGALLDA
-25 GLKIET
+25 GLKVET

-43 YQLEIKIVVK
+43 YRLEVNKVTK

-82 KSKLD
+82 ESKLD
-87 EEIKKDTKKIFFNIA
+87 EEIKKETIKIFFNIA
-102 QAESKIHQKDIDK
+102 QVESKIHQKDIDK

-121 GGLDSIVDIT
+121 GGLDSIIDIT

-145 HSSALPVGKGFVK
+145 YSSALPVGKGFVK
-158 CAHGV
+158 CSHGV

-193 GAAIISTLAKS
+193 GAAIISTLTKS
-204 FGKQPLMKIE
+204 FGERPLMKIE
-214 RIGYGAGEKEFTIP
+214 SIGYGAGEKEFTTP
-228 NLLRINIGEKIAKD
+228 NLLRINIGEKILKD
-242 KDFKDDYISDE
+242 GNLKDGYVSDE

-274 KLFSQGALDVFLTP
+274 KLFSQGALDVFLAP

-317 SESTTLGVRIREVK
+317 SESTTLGVRIKEIK
-331 RLRLGQQNFIAETKY
+331 RLRLGQQNFITETKY

-356 KGEIKNIAPE
+356 KGEIKNVAPE
-366 YEDCKKMAKKHKVPL
+366 YEDCKKMAKQHQVPL

-388 KCSVQRIAD
+388 RRAVR
-397 RKTVIS
+397 
-403 NKLVV
+403 NKFGLR

>member
-1 MKVAYFDCFSGIS
+1 MKIAYFDCFSGIS
-14 GDMTVGALIDA
+14 GDMTVGALLDA

-43 YQLEIKIVVK
+43 YQLEVNKVVK

-60 FKVKIKEE
+60 FKVRIKEE

-87 EEIKKDTKKIFFNIA
+87 EEIKKETKKIFFNIA
-102 QAESKIHQKDIDK
+102 QAESKIHRKDLDK

-121 GGLDSIVDIT
+121 GGLDSIIDIT

-145 HSSALPVGKGFVK
+145 YSSALPVGKGFVK

-193 GAAIISTLAKS
+193 GAGIIGTLAKS
-204 FGKQPLMKIE
+204 FRERPLMKIE
-214 RIGYGAGEKEFTIP
+214 RTGYGAGEKEFTIP
-228 NLLRINIGEKIAKD
+228 NLLRVSIGEKILKD
-242 KDFKDDYISDE
+242 EHSKDGYVSDE
-253 AVLIE
+253 AVLID

-266 EFYDYIMD
+266 EFYDYIME

-296 AHMLSI
+296 AHMFSI
-302 IVYEQNLKEILEVLF
+302 VVYEQNLKEILEVLF

-331 RLRLGQQNFIAETKY
+331 RLRLVQQNFITETKY

-356 KGEIKNIAPE
+356 KGEIKNVAPE
-366 YEDCKKMAKKHKVPL
+366 YEDCKKMAKQHKIPL

-388 KCSVQRIAD
+388 KKIGY
-397 RKTVIS
+397 
-403 NKLVV
+403 NKLRIVSL

>member
-14 GDMTVGALIDA
+14 GDMTVGALLDA
-25 GLKIET
+25 GLKIEI
-31 LEKELKKLGLSG
+31 LEKELKKLGLTG
-43 YQLEIKIVVK
+43 YQLEVNKVVK
-53 KGISATQ
+53 KGISATR

-68 GVERRFKDILTILE
+68 GVERGYKDILTILE

-87 EEIKKDTKKIFFNIA
+87 EEIKKESKKIFFNIA
-102 QAESKIHQKDIDK
+102 QAESKIHQKDIDR

-121 GGLDSIVDIT
+121 GGLDSIIDII

-137 KTLGIEEI
+137 KTLGVEAIY
-145 HSSALPVGKGFVK
+145 SSVLPVGKGFVK

-193 GAAIISTLAKS
+193 GAAIIGTLAES
-204 FGKQPLMKIE
+204 FGERPLMKIE
-214 RIGYGAGEKEFTIP
+214 RTGYGAGEKEFSIP
-228 NLLRINIGEKIAKD
+228 NLLRVSIGEKILKGED
-242 KDFKDDYISDE
+242 LKDDYVSDE
-253 AVLIE
+253 AMLVE

-266 EFYDYIMD
+266 EFYDYIME
-274 KLFSQGALDVFLTP
+274 KLFSQGALDVFFTP

-296 AHMLSI
+296 ANMLSI
-302 IVYEQNLKEILEVLF
+302 IVYKQDLKEILEVLF
-317 SESTTLGVRIREVK
+317 LESTTLGIRIREIK
-331 RLRLGQQNFIAETKY
+331 RLRLAQQNFLAETKY
-346 GKIRVKVGIF
+346 GKIRIKVGIF

-366 YEDCKKMAKKHKVPL
+366 YEDCKKIAKQHQVPL

-388 KCSVQRIAD
+388 KKIAN
-397 RKTVIS
+397 S
-403 NKLVV
+403 KLRVASL

>member
-1 MKVAYFDCFSGIS
+1 MKIAYFDCFSGIS
-14 GDMTVGALIDA
+14 GDMTVGALLDA

-43 YQLEIKIVVK
+43 YQLEVKKVVK

-87 EEIKKDTKKIFFNIA
+87 EEIKKGTKKIFFNIA
-102 QAESKIHQKDIDK
+102 QAESKIHQKDMDK

-121 GGLDSIVDIT
+121 GGLDSIIDIT

-204 FGKQPLMKIE
+204 FGERPLMKIE

-228 NLLRINIGEKIAKD
+228 NLLRVSIGEKILEDENLKD
-242 KDFKDDYISDE
+242 GYVSDE

-274 KLFSQGALDVFLTP
+274 QLFSQGALDVFLTP

-331 RLRLGQQNFIAETKY
+331 RLRLDQQNFMAETKY
-346 GKIRVKVGIF
+346 GKIKVKVGMF
-356 KGEIKNIAPE
+356 KGEIKNVAPE
-366 YEDCKKMAKKHKVPL
+366 YEDCKKMAKQHQVPL

-388 KCSVQRIAD
+388 KWSVQHITD
-397 RKTVIS
+397 KKIQ
-403 NKLVV
+403 

>member
-1 MKVAYFDCFSGIS
+1 MKIAYFDCFSGIS
-14 GDMTVGALIDA
+14 GDMTVGALLDA

-43 YQLEIKIVVK
+43 YQLEVKKVVK

-60 FKVKIKEE
+60 FKVKIKEK
-68 GVERRFKDILTILE
+68 GVERRLKDILTILE
-82 KSKLD
+82 ESKLD
-87 EEIKKDTKKIFFNIA
+87 EENKKETKKIFFNIA
-102 QAESKIHQKDIDK
+102 QAESKIHKKEIDK

-121 GGLDSIVDIT
+121 GGLDSIIDIT
-131 SAVIGI
+131 STVIGI

-145 HSSALPVGKGFVK
+145 HSSALPVGKGFIK

-204 FGKQPLMKIE
+204 FGERPLMKIG

-228 NLLRINIGEKIAKD
+228 NLLRVSIGEKILKNENLKD
-242 KDFKDDYISDE
+242 GYVSDE

-258 TNIDDMNP
+258 TNIDDMNL

-274 KLFSQGALDVFLTP
+274 QLFFQGALDVFLTP

-302 IVYEQNLKEILEVLF
+302 IVYKQNLKEILEVLF
-317 SESTTLGVRIREVK
+317 SESTTLGVRVREVK
-331 RLRLGQQNFIAETKY
+331 RLRLSQQNFIAETKY
-346 GKIRVKVGIF
+346 GKIRVKVGMF

-366 YEDCKKMAKKHKVPL
+366 YEDCKKMAKQHQVPL

-388 KCSVQRIAD
+388 KWSVQSVAIE
-397 RKTVIS
+397 KYS
-403 NKLVV
+403 K

>member
-1 MKVAYFDCFSGIS
+1 MKIAYFDCFSGIS
-14 GDMTVGALIDA
+14 GDMTVGALLDA

-43 YQLEIKIVVK
+43 YQLEVNKVVK
-53 KGISATQ
+53 KGISTTQ

-82 KSKLD
+82 ESKLD
-87 EEIKKDTKKIFFNIA
+87 EEIKKETKKIFFNIA
-102 QAESKIHQKDIDK
+102 QAESKIHQKDIDR

-121 GGLDSIVDIT
+121 GGLDSIIDIT
-131 SAVIGI
+131 SVVIGI

-145 HSSALPVGKGFVK
+145 YSSALPVGKGFVK

-193 GAAIISTLAKS
+193 GAAIIGTLANS
-204 FGKQPLMKIE
+204 FGERPLMKIE
-214 RIGYGAGEKEFTIP
+214 RIGYGAGEKEFSIP
-228 NLLRINIGEKIAKD
+228 NLLRVSIGEKILKD
-242 KDFKDDYISDE
+242 ENLKDSYVSDE

-258 TNIDDMNP
+258 TNIDDMSP
-266 EFYDYIMD
+266 EFYDYIID
-274 KLFSQGALDVFLTP
+274 KLFTQGALDVFLTP

-296 AHMLSI
+296 AHMLSVI
-302 IVYEQNLKEILEVLF
+302 GYEQDLKGILEVLF
-317 SESTTLGVRIREVK
+317 SESTTLGVRIREIK
-331 RLRLGQQNFIAETKY
+331 RLRLAQQNFIAETKY
-346 GKIRVKVGIF
+346 GKIKIKVAMF

-366 YEDCKKMAKKHKVPL
+366 YEDCKKMAKQYQIPL

-388 KCSVQRIAD
+388 KKIACD
-397 RKTVIS
+397 
-403 NKLVV
+403 KLGLR